1 MLPKGPVSCLAVL
14 AIPVA
19 LVLLVVVLG
28 GYLLKFLSSSDS
40 SSSAPV
46 VNTTSTQVTEQTPGP
61 SFASRLPSTISA
73 TTTFLVATV
82 SSDVAKEELYSVD
95 AAGQAT
101 RMEVPQGFR
110 PEQWKTAG
118 ITLMPPLESV
128 TGSPWRVTGENWNVP
143 LRTRSGSVWQ
153 DPVILGLFS
162 SGRLAVVAYRNQR
175 ALLSV
180 SKAGDIQVVEVLDD
194 TLSPLTAEGSFA
206 WFVRA
211 PQLADVSLEALPQG
225 PSELVR
231 ISERGTSST
240 VAQDPGLILE
250 LVPGPKGSSLA
261 YLSSDGSLVILKGDK
276 LHTPLKGVRPQVW
289 LDDRYLLVS
298 DGTGLGWVDSEEPK
312 RVGFITEFK
321 QFIRGATVSTA
332 SLPPVVN

>member
-1 MLPKGPVSCLAVL
+1 MIPKGPVSCLAVL

-19 LVLLVVVLG
+19 LILLVLVLG

-40 SSSAPV
+40 SPSTPTQS
-46 VNTTSTQVTEQTPGP
+46 TTSTQPSERVPTP
-61 SFASRLPSTISA
+61 SLVSRLPSTIPA

-101 RMEVPQGFR
+101 RIEAPSGFR

-118 ITLMPPLESV
+118 ITLTPPLESV

-162 SGRLAVVAYRNQR
+162 SGRLAIVAYRNQR

-180 SKAGDIQVVEVLDD
+180 SRAGDIQVVEVLDD
-194 TLSPLTAEGSFA
+194 TLSPLTASGNSA

-211 PQLADVSLEALPQG
+211 PQLADVSLERLPRG

-250 LVPGPKGSSLA
+250 LVPGPSASSLA
-261 YLSSDGSLVILKGDK
+261 YLSSDGSLVILNGDK

-298 DGTGLGWVDSEEPK
+298 DGKGLGWVDSEDPE

-321 QFIRGATVSTA
+321 QFIRGASVSTA
-332 SLPPVVN
+332 PSLPVVN